1 MHKQINLV
9 DSQHIP
15 QDLQNMSTA
24 KKYEYL
30 EQLYKS
36 GKTHI
41 LLNNIR
47 IFGPYPRSEVPWD
60 ISEAEK
66 VVIYNKDVAK
76 VNMWLKNEIFNKSAL
91 FNYKTLDVLIR
102 IATGMLNKCDIPKE
116 LQIMFHDNMI
126 ENLKSEYSIIA
137 TSDLPF

>member
-1 MHKQINLV
+1 MHKQINLI
-9 DSQHIP
+9 DPRHIP
-15 QDLQNMSTA
+15 HNLQDVSTA
-24 KKYEYL
+24 EKYEYL

-66 VVIYNKDVAK
+66 IVIYNKDVAN
-76 VNMWLKNEIFNKSAL
+76 VNKWLKNEIFSKSAL
-91 FNYKTLDVLIR
+91 SNYKTLDVLMR
-102 IATGMLNKCDIPKE
+102 IATGMLNKCNIPKE
-116 LQIMFHDNMI
+116 LQIMFHDNMVK
-126 ENLKSEYSIIA
+126 NLRSEHNLIMISG
-137 TSDLPF
+137 LPF